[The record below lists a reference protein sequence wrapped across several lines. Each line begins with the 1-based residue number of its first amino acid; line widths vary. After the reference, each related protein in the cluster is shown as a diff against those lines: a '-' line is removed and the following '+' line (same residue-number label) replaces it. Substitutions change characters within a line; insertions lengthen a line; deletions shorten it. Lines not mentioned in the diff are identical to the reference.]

1 VDSITTEEA
10 YEILWGHGEAVG
22 FPHVAIQ
29 LVSEHRWHDRELV
42 VFARD
47 DKLYGFYHDRPATEE
62 QEGMDEFD
70 DDPVPVFPVTQK
82 QISTTI
88 YEVQDA

>member
-1 VDSITTEEA
+1 MLDSITVSEA
-10 YEILWGHGEAVG
+10 FEISIGYDG
-22 FPHVAIQ
+22 FVAAQ
-29 LVSEHRWHDRELV
+29 SVSEHRWYTRELI

-88 YEVQDA
+88 YEVQDADEV